1 MLVLRR
7 ERQRD
12 RGRECMHAGERDIN
26 LKKKKDDVIA
36 RCGGKACNPSTQETE
51 VKGLLA

>member
-1 MLVLRR
+1 
-7 ERQRD
+7 
-12 RGRECMHAGERDIN
+12 MHACRGEGYKF
-26 LKKKKDDVIA
+26 KKKKDDVIA